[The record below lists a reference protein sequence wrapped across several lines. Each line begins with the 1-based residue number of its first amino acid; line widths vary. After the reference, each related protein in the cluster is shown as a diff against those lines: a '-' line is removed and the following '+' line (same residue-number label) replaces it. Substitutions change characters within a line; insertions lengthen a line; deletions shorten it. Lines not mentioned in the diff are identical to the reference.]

1 LDSFDPV
8 QLLTYEPFPLSLEGG
23 GRNSGSLKSSCS
35 RIPGKHTPAVSCGSI
50 VRSGGS
56 GFGGLLSQFVADS
69 HPYTTLFIATAF
81 SVWYAGLG
89 PSLLTASVGWLG
101 AKLFFVVPLYSVR
114 ITTREERNSTI
125 AYSLISLAVILFGDL
140 SRRTIL
146 KQRGV
151 QARLLNI
158 QEELEERIRERTALL
173 QVTNESL
180 RDLSAQLLRVRDE
193 EQRKLARH
201 LHDSTGQTLTALTM
215 NLARLEREAL
225 KLSASVAKTATESAA
240 LAREVSDSV
249 RTVSYLLHPPLLDE
263 AGLESAL
270 SWYVEGFEQRSGIK
284 IHLEMPPDFARQSS
298 DLETAVFRI
307 VQERLTNIHRHSES
321 STAEIRICEFA
332 GGLALQ
338 VKDTGRGIPA
348 ETLSRISSVG
358 LPGVGRRGMRE
369 RITALGGAF
378 EILSEGKGTTV
389 KVAIPL
395 QAPVCDR
402 VSAAHA

>member
-1 LDSFDPV
+1 MKARDLV
-8 QLLTYEPFPLSLEGG
+8 VRGLRENTLRQYLAAVLSA
-23 GRNSGSLKSSCS
+23 
-35 RIPGKHTPAVSCGSI
+35 AVALA
-50 VRSGGS
+50 VR
-56 GFGGLLSQFVADS
+56 GLLGQFVADAP
-69 HPYTTLFIATAF
+69 PYTTLYIATAF
-81 SVWYAGLG
+81 SVWYAGLW
-89 PSLLTASVGWLG
+89 PSLVTSAVGWIG
-101 AKLFFVVPLYSVR
+101 AELFVIAPFHSLRV
-114 ITTREERNSTI
+114 TTREERNSVI
-125 AYSLISLAVILFGDL
+125 AYFLISFAVILFGDL
-140 SRRTIL
+140 SRRTIV

-151 QARLLNI
+151 QARLLTI

-225 KLSASVAKTATESAA
+225 KLSASVAKSAAESAA

-263 AGLESAL
+263 AGLKSAL
-270 SWYVEGFEQRSGIK
+270 SWYAEGFEQRSGIK
-284 IHLEMPPDFARQSS
+284 VHLEIPSNFERQSS
-298 DLETAVFRI
+298 ELETAVFRI
-307 VQERLTNIHRHSES
+307 VQECLTNIHRHSES
-321 STAEIRICEFA
+321 STADIRMCQFA
-332 GGLALQ
+332 GGLALE

-348 ETLSRISSVG
+348 ETLLKISSVG
-358 LPGVGRRGMRE
+358 LPGVGLRGMRE

-395 QAPVCDR
+395 QAPVSDR

>member
-1 LDSFDPV
+1 MESPS
-8 QLLTYEPFPLSLEGG
+8 LLVRGFRGNTIRQYLAAVLSAGAALA
-23 GRNSGSLKSSCS
+23 L
-35 RIPGKHTPAVSCGSI
+35 
-50 VRSGGS
+50 RS
-56 GFGGLLSQFVADS
+56 LLSRFVADS

-81 SVWYAGLG
+81 SVWYAGLW

-101 AKLFFVVPLYSVR
+101 AKFFFIAPLYSLRV
-114 ITTREERNSTI
+114 TTRDERNSTI
-125 AYSLISLAVILFGDL
+125 AYVLISFAVIIFGDL
-140 SRRTIL
+140 SRRTIA

-151 QARLLNI
+151 QARLLTI
-158 QEELEERIRERTALL
+158 QEELEERILQRTVLL
-173 QVTNESL
+173 EVTNESL

-201 LHDSTGQTLTALTM
+201 LHDSTGQTLAALIM
-215 NLARLEREAL
+215 NLARLERETL
-225 KLSASVAKTATESAA
+225 KLSASVAKTAAESAA

-263 AGLESAL
+263 AGLKSAL
-270 SWYVEGFEQRSGIK
+270 EWYAEGFEQRSGIK
-284 IHLEMPPDFARQSS
+284 VYLEMPSDFERQPS

-307 VQERLTNIHRHSES
+307 VQECLTNIHRHSES
-321 STAEIRICEFA
+321 LMADIRIYQFA
-332 GGLALQ
+332 DGLTLE
-338 VKDTGRGIPA
+338 VKDTGRGIPS
-348 ETLSRISSVG
+348 ETLARISSVG
-358 LPGVGRRGMRE
+358 LPGVGLRGMRE

-395 QAPVCDR
+395 QVVVPGQ